1 MIGHVPMVLHP
12 SPADVLVVGLGGGVT
27 AGAVSQHTGARVL
40 IVELSD
46 SVRQAARFFAHVNY
60 DVLNQPHVTLRVDD
74 GRNFLRLT
82 SRRFDVVTADIIQ
95 PNHAGAGLLYSRE
108 YFALMRR
115 ALRPGGL
122 VLQWIGERPEAHY
135 KALMRTFLS
144 VFPNATLW
152 HQGQLLVGSIEPLA
166 VDPEAIA
173 RRLTD
178 PKVRAALEEVGFEGL
193 PALHAWYTAGPDAMR
208 RFVGEGP
215 LLTDDRPLL
224 EYHRSLPGGAPSVDM
239 SQLRGDVS
247 EVLRRRLTSE

>member
-1 MIGHVPMVLHP
+1 
-12 SPADVLVVGLGGGVT
+12 
-27 AGAVSQHTGARVL
+27 
-40 IVELSD
+40 
-46 SVRQAARFFAHVNY
+46 
-60 DVLNQPHVTLRVDD
+60 
-74 GRNFLRLT
+74 
-82 SRRFDVVTADIIQ
+82 
-95 PNHAGAGLLYSRE
+95 
-108 YFALMRR
+108 
-115 ALRPGGL
+115 
-122 VLQWIGERPEAHY
+122 
-135 KALMRTFLS
+135 
-144 VFPNATLW
+144 
-152 HQGQLLVGSIEPLA
+152 VGSVEPLA